1 MIFQSGDYK
10 IHGIGWTP
18 IATKIVNAIDPIE
31 LPSSVGGQPSH
42 NVDPKM
48 MSLHHDGS
56 SVNHRR
62 RRRPMSSYSSLLLV
76 VVVVV
81 RSTTTTKTA
90 ALSLRYST
98 LPPSVSLPVITTA
111 TSRTLHSSKNRF
123 DRNRHQS
130 TVIVSSQNGRLNDI
144 DADDDDGDDSD
155 DEWRVGNV
163 HEDFDNLE
171 RAMMYRNAE
180 SHLLQDERLEALE
193 YLAQQRIP
201 ISIFIRT
208 KFVFPLLV
216 ACLSSYGWYWCFD
229 PKRPFY
235 WGSVMAMVCHRTMRV
250 VSGTQF
256 ISVVMIAP
264 ILLLLRFQYLQ
275 QAQHPTTRSQLPSV
289 DSTWEDV
296 PTLHH
301 LIMTTS
307 DARGNHA
314 TISSTRDYVKCLLEQ
329 WMSCIF
335 GMMLTSTFWLGASLV
350 PASTVASGRF
360 SLLPLQL
367 LTRLGV
373 MASLQQFQ
381 SQWFALIRS
390 RQPRP
395 LSGLIWMTQ
404 TLALSASNIWFAT
417 LDVISLSILFPAI
430 KMSLPALLASCTL
443 LWYSVILSEQMMI
456 RNKANSVDHVPVQNS
471 VQSQRLV
478 AQIRRMSSLSVK
490 AFLAWSLW
498 SSYRPLLSWIAMAR
512 TTPFMYRI
520 PWLYVA
526 SFFGITV
533 AVVGPICH
541 VVAML
546 RLISISY
553 YHNAS
558 LSMNS
563 EQFEQ
568 ATANRK
574 EKSTW
579 KWRYKLRW
587 REPQRVNVTLKTWW
601 NDFWYSLFLRGSV
614 DEKLRQDRK
623 RRLGVGSVKARGLT
637 VLQRVAAEHPAMNSS
652 GKDRA
657 QWKINAMNR
666 LAQKH
671 QEDYSIGSYDVSQ
684 TATIWVFRQVI
695 CSLPTF
701 ALSRIH

>member
-1 MIFQSGDYK
+1 
-10 IHGIGWTP
+10 
-18 IATKIVNAIDPIE
+18 
-31 LPSSVGGQPSH
+31 
-42 NVDPKM
+42 
-48 MSLHHDGS
+48 
-56 SVNHRR
+56 
-62 RRRPMSSYSSLLLV
+62 
-76 VVVVV
+76 
-81 RSTTTTKTA
+81 
-90 ALSLRYST
+90 
-98 LPPSVSLPVITTA
+98 
-111 TSRTLHSSKNRF
+111 
-123 DRNRHQS
+123 
-130 TVIVSSQNGRLNDI
+130 
-144 DADDDDGDDSD
+144 
-155 DEWRVGNV
+155 
-163 HEDFDNLE
+163 
-171 RAMMYRNAE
+171 
-180 SHLLQDERLEALE
+180 
-193 YLAQQRIP
+193 
-201 ISIFIRT
+201 
-208 KFVFPLLV
+208 
-216 ACLSSYGWYWCFD
+216 
-229 PKRPFY
+229 
-235 WGSVMAMVCHRTMRV
+235 
-250 VSGTQF
+250 
-256 ISVVMIAP
+256 
-264 ILLLLRFQYLQ
+264 
-275 QAQHPTTRSQLPSV
+275 
-289 DSTWEDV
+289 
-296 PTLHH
+296 
-301 LIMTTS
+301 
-307 DARGNHA
+307 
-314 TISSTRDYVKCLLEQ
+314 
-329 WMSCIF
+329 
-335 GMMLTSTFWLGASLV
+335 
-350 PASTVASGRF
+350 
-360 SLLPLQL
+360 
-367 LTRLGV
+367 
-373 MASLQQFQ
+373 
-381 SQWFALIRS
+381 
-390 RQPRP
+390 
-395 LSGLIWMTQ
+395 
-404 TLALSASNIWFAT
+404 
-417 LDVISLSILFPAI
+417 
-430 KMSLPALLASCTL
+430 MSLPALLASCTL

-623 RRLGVGSVKARGLT
+623 RRLDVGSVKARGLT

-652 GKDRA
+652 GKDRT